1 MFARL
6 TAAYCLLHL
15 VVATGWALPTDQ
27 SDNGVVVYL
36 KADVAPPQ
44 RTLNYMKLELG
55 SLMSA
60 AGYRTE
66 WQDAGGS
73 PPSTEWP
80 LVVVQ
85 LRGTCRMPQGNATAG
100 HAGKALATTST
111 SGGQIIPFSFV
122 DCKSVN
128 HLLAGALASESGERR
143 EFLYG
148 RALARLLAH
157 ELCHVLLRSGDHARG
172 GIAKAE
178 FSARDLLIDQIGFE
192 ESTLARLRPPQTTR
206 VSSDGA
212 VGR

>member
-15 VVATGWALPTDQ
+15 VVVTGWALPTDQ

-36 KADVAPPQ
+36 KADVTPPQ

-66 WQDAGGS
+66 WQDAGGV

-85 LRGTCRMPQGNATAG
+85 LRGNCAPPEGNVATGRA
-100 HAGKALATTST
+100 AKVLATTST
-111 SGGQIIPFSFV
+111 SGGRIIPFSFV
-122 DCKSVN
+122 DCASVN
-128 HLLAGALASESGERR
+128 HLLAGALASESGEHR

-157 ELCHVLLRSGDHARG
+157 ELCHILLMSGDHSRG
-172 GIAKAE
+172 GIAKAG
-178 FSARDLLIDQIGFE
+178 FTARDLLIDQIGFE
-192 ESTLARLRPPQTTR
+192 ESTLARLRPPETTR
-206 VSSDGA
+206 GSSDGA

>member
-6 TAAYCLLHL
+6 KAACCLLHL
-15 VVATGWALPTDQ
+15 VVVAGWALPTDQ

-36 KADVAPPQ
+36 KADVTPPQ

-60 AGYRTE
+60 TGYRTE
-66 WQDAGGS
+66 WQDAGG
-73 PPSTEWP
+73 PAPSTEWL

-85 LRGTCRMPQGNATAG
+85 LRGNCAEPEGNAAVG
-100 HAGKALATTST
+100 HAGKVLATTST
-111 SGGQIIPFSFV
+111 SGGHIIPFSFV
-122 DCKSVN
+122 DCASVN
-128 HLLAGALASESGERR
+128 HLLAGPLASESRERR

-157 ELCHVLLRSGDHARG
+157 ELCHVLLRSGDHSRG
-172 GIAKAE
+172 GIAKAG
-178 FSARDLLIDQIGFE
+178 FSARDLLIDQLGFE

>member
-15 VVATGWALPTDQ
+15 VVVTGWALPTDQ

-36 KADVAPPQ
+36 KADVTPPL

-66 WQDAGGS
+66 WQDAGGAL
-73 PPSTEWP
+73 PSTEWP

-85 LRGTCRMPQGNATAG
+85 LRGNCAVPEGSAATG
-100 HAGKALATTST
+100 HTAKVLATTST

-122 DCKSVN
+122 DCASVN
-128 HLLAGALASESGERR
+128 HFLAGALASESGERR

-157 ELCHVLLRSGDHARG
+157 ELCHVLLKSGDHSHG
-172 GIAKAE
+172 GIAKAG
-178 FSARDLLIDQIGFE
+178 FTARDLLIDQIGFE
-192 ESTLARLRPPQTTR
+192 ESTLARLRPPQTIR

>member
-15 VVATGWALPTDQ
+15 VVVTGWALPTDQ

-36 KADVAPPQ
+36 KADVTPPQ

-55 SLMSA
+55 SLLSA

-66 WQDAGGS
+66 WQDAGG
-73 PPSTEWP
+73 PAPSTEWP

-85 LRGTCRMPQGNATAG
+85 LRGNCAAPEGNTAVG
-100 HAGKALATTST
+100 HAGKVLATTST

-122 DCKSVN
+122 DCASVN
-128 HLLAGALASESGERR
+128 HLLAGPLAAESGERR

-157 ELCHVLLRSGDHARG
+157 ELCHVLLMSGEHSRA
-172 GIAKAE
+172 GIAKTG
-178 FSARDLLIDQIGFE
+178 FTARDLLVEQLGFE
-192 ESTLARLRPPQTTR
+192 ESTLARLRPPEVTR
-206 VSSDGA
+206 GLSDGA
-212 VGR
+212 FAR